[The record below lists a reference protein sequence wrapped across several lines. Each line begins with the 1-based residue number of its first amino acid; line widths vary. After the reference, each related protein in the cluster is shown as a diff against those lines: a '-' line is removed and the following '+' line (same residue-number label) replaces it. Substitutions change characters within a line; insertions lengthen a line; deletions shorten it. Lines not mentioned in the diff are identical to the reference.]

1 MSKCVKK
8 KNLLIIN
15 KFFSPVLGWSNELPV
30 KIITEHAHNLYRM
43 SSNLRSIDMICIIVR
58 VARIIEDR
66 IKRRFL
72 LNYTS

>member
-1 MSKCVKK
+1 LFLFLTESF
-8 KNLLIIN
+8 NLHFGPGFNFFASNIVFIN
-15 KFFSPVLGWSNELPV
+15 T
-30 KIITEHAHNLYRM
+30 ITEHAHNLYRM

-66 IKRRFL
+66 IKLRFL